1 MGQSL
6 KGYYISLTVSEK
18 PLLLG
23 VLIPNATIAL
33 SLLMFILTKIISPLG
48 CYVLAYN
55 TMHDLYN
62 KTAKY

>member
-48 CYVLAYN
+48 CYGLAYN